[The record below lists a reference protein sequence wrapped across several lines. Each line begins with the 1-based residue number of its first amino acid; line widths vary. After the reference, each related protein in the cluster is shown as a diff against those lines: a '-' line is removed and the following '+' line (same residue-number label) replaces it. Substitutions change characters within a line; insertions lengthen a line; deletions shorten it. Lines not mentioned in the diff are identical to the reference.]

1 MHLLVEGLAE
11 SIRPGILGF
20 SFLALTSMLVAGGQR
35 RLDERSAAAGAAA
48 HQVTSA

>member
-1 MHLLVEGLAE
+1 MHIIIEGLAE
-11 SIRPGILGF
+11 STRPGLLGF
-20 SFLALTSMLVAGGQR
+20 SFLALSSMLVAVRRR